1 MLVEVHVLFTNALKI
16 EYKNC
21 CFVILYEML
30 LHVHGVLKLKTLTVM
45 LFNKVDVLI
54 DFSTLKA

>member
-1 MLVEVHVLFTNALKI
+1 
-16 EYKNC
+16 
-21 CFVILYEML
+21 ML
-30 LHVHGVLKLKTLTVM
+30 LHVHGVLIKLKTLTGI